1 MDSLVKIAYLEYCL
15 KPFKMA
21 YLLSAKYCRTYVYV
35 KLGITNWKS
44 PKSCSRIFILF
55 ILVNVPFSLYSCK
68 TLFAVTYVSIR
79 FIEIQKAFMFVIN
92 SKENILVSSNGI
104 FHRNT
109 AQEQY
114 KLEREM
120 GEGRT

>member
-1 MDSLVKIAYLEYCL
+1 MLYLCL
-15 KPFKMA
+15 CK
-21 YLLSAKYCRTYVYV
+21 VEH
-35 KLGITNWKS
+35 
-44 PKSCSRIFILF
+44 
-55 ILVNVPFSLYSCK
+55 CK
-68 TLFAVTYVSIR
+68 TLYAVAYVSIR
-79 FIEIQKAFMFVIN
+79 FIEIQEAFMFVIN
-92 SKENILVSSNGI
+92 SKENILDSSNGI

>member
-1 MDSLVKIAYLEYCL
+1 MLVVI
-15 KPFKMA
+15 
-21 YLLSAKYCRTYVYV
+21 
-35 KLGITNWKS
+35 
-44 PKSCSRIFILF
+44 
-55 ILVNVPFSLYSCK
+55 ILVMSAPYSKIYADHINK
-68 TLFAVTYVSIR
+68 TLYTVTFVSIR
-79 FIEIQKAFMFVIN
+79 LIEIQKAFMFVIN

>member
-1 MDSLVKIAYLEYCL
+1 MFETIHNGI
-15 KPFKMA
+15 
-21 YLLSAKYCRTYVYV
+21 SAKYCCTSVYV

-44 PKSCSRIFILF
+44 PKSCSRIFIL
-55 ILVNVPFSLYSCK
+55 VNVPFSLYSCK
-68 TLFAVTYVSIR
+68 TLFAMTYVSIR

-109 AQEQY
+109 TQEQY
-114 KLEREM
+114 KPEREM
-120 GEGRT
+120 GEGRGEDIKP